1 MKNLSII
8 AIASIALTIPACTFA
23 FDAEGN
29 PILDVDGVTL
39 GELIEDRVN
48 EQLAELNEDS
58 GK

>member
-29 PILDVDGVTL
+29 PILAVDGVTL

-48 EQLAELNEDS
+48 EHLAEDS